1 MNHPALD
8 DPPHPPLP
16 PELEP
21 PPPAPALPPE
31 LEPPPPVPALP
42 AAAPPGPSVPAPPIF
57 VGGTGRSGT
66 TVVGRL
72 LGRQHD
78 YTVIPVEAR
87 FHCSPDGLPSVLR
100 GRQTPE
106 EFAHRVLAEW
116 FHPPGGAAKLAA
128 FVERAPLEAALARFV
143 VQAHDDAPGAA
154 RELIEEL
161 FGGYA
166 HSQGRRGWVERT
178 PINAMWG
185 APYLAAIF
193 PRLRF
198 VNVIRDG
205 RDVAASLI
213 RVGWAADA
221 REALAWWEERM
232 LRGHRQLALLPAGA
246 LLTVRFERLLVEDRE
261 GGLEELLNF
270 MGWEE
275 DPLMRRFFTRRMPA
289 SEAHVERWRSDF
301 SGRERELVAT
311 EYRAALARLRAAGA
325 ITP

>member
-1 MNHPALD
+1 MSHPALD
-8 DPPHPPLP
+8 DPLPTPLS

-21 PPPAPALPPE
+21 PLPAPA
-31 LEPPPPVPALP
+31 PAG
-42 AAAPPGPSVPAPPIF
+42 AAPPGAAAPEPLAPPPPIF

-72 LGRQHD
+72 LGRQRDH
-78 YTVIPVEAR
+78 TVIPVEAR

-106 EFAHRVLAEW
+106 EFAQRVLTEW
-116 FHPPGGAAKLAA
+116 FHPPGGAARLAT
-128 FVERAPLEAALARFV
+128 FVERAPLEAALARFL
-143 VQAHDDAPGAA
+143 ARAPEDTPAAA
-154 RELIEEL
+154 RELIEGL
-161 FGGYA
+161 FGDYA
-166 HSQGRRGWVERT
+166 RSQGRRGWVEMT

-198 VNVIRDG
+198 VNVVRDG
-205 RDVAASLI
+205 RDVAGSLI
-213 RVGWAADA
+213 RVGWATDA
-221 REALAWWEERM
+221 RAALAWWEERM
-232 LRGHRQLALLPAGA
+232 LRGHRQLALLPARS

-261 GGLEELLNF
+261 GGLAELLSF

-289 SEAHVERWRSDF
+289 SEAHVGRWRSDF
-301 SGRERELVAT
+301 SGRERELLAS
-311 EYRAALARLRAAGA
+311 EYEAALARLHAAGA